1 MVRSGRMSSAR
12 LTPVSYVVL
21 GLIARD
27 GPSTPYELKA
37 SVGLGIAHFWPFPHS
52 QIYSE
57 TEYLKQVG
65 MLAEEREN
73 RGRRRRRFRLTDSG
87 RHALEAW
94 LSEPTSDT
102 LHLRSYAFLKLYFG
116 HFARLEDIAGL
127 ARAQV
132 AAMEEQTVYV
142 TEMLDR
148 LKSLPDRKW
157 QKAVAEMYFE
167 IASAMLTQWKQIATS
182 RRAPPRQATRPAG
195 RRRT

>member
-1 MVRSGRMSSAR
+1 MSSAS

-27 GPSTPYELKA
+27 GPSTPYELKV
-37 SVGLGIAHFWPFPHS
+37 SVGRGIAHFWPFPHS

-57 TEYLKQVG
+57 TEHLKQAG
-65 MLAEEREN
+65 LLAEEREN

-87 RHALEAW
+87 RRALETW

-102 LHLRSYAFLKLYFG
+102 LHLRSFAFLKLYFG
-116 HFARLEDIAGL
+116 HFAHPDDIAGL

-132 AAMEEQTVYV
+132 AAMEEQMVAV

-148 LKSLPDRKW
+148 LKVRPDRKW
-157 QKAVAEMYFE
+157 QMAVAEMFFQ
-167 IASAMLTQWKQIATS
+167 IATAMLTQWKQIALS
-182 RRAPPRQATRPAG
+182 KRPPARRAARTV
-195 RRRT
+195 RRKNVRRSGP

>member
-1 MVRSGRMSSAR
+1 MSSAR

-37 SVGLGIAHFWPFPHS
+37 AVGLGIAHFWPFPHS

-57 TEYLKQVG
+57 TEYLKEAG
-65 MLAEEREN
+65 LLAEEREN
-73 RGRRRRRFRLTDSG
+73 RGRRRRRFRLTDAG
-87 RHALEAW
+87 RQALQAW

-116 HFARLEDIAGL
+116 HFARPDDIAGL

-132 AAMEEQTVYV
+132 AALQDQLASV
-142 TEMLDR
+142 TQMLER
-148 LKSLPDRKW
+148 LKVRPDRKW
-157 QKAVAEMYFE
+157 QMAVAEMYFQ
-167 IASAMLTQWKQIATS
+167 IASALLTQWKQTAASGRGPARRIARPVA
-182 RRAPPRQATRPAG
+182 RRKSKARA
-195 RRRT
+195 